1 MRPLPGAGKANGF
14 TLSEIIITLV
24 IVGILSA
31 IALPNYFRQVQRTK
45 QNEAAATLA
54 QIQNTVA
61 TYIDEYNLIPTG
73 WIDLNNIA
81 AIMTTSGPAELESF
95 KSISLPGGNYNVSR
109 TDNGGESGYFEF
121 TATPVINNK
130 DADNQELL
138 KFNVMACIDL
148 TTGASD
154 IKHGKKDREDKKA
167 VKSEDLVCR
176 GGR

>member
-1 MRPLPGAGKANGF
+1 MRPLTGAGEANGF
-14 TLSEIIITLV
+14 TLSEIMITVV

-61 TYIDEYNLIPTG
+61 TYIDEYNLIPTS

-95 KSISLPGGNYNVSR
+95 KSISLPGGKLQR
-109 TDNGGESGYFEF
+109 
-121 TATPVINNK
+121 
-130 DADNQELL
+130 
-138 KFNVMACIDL
+138 
-148 TTGASD
+148 
-154 IKHGKKDREDKKA
+154 
-167 VKSEDLVCR
+167 KSY
-176 GGR
+176 

>member
-14 TLSEIIITLV
+14 TLSEIMSTLV

-61 TYIDEYNLIPTG
+61 SYIDEYNEEPSS
-73 WIDLNNIA
+73 WVDLNNVA
-81 AIMTTSGPAELESF
+81 AIMTTSGPAEGTLTDP
-95 KSISLPGGNYNVSR
+95 ISLPGGYYNVSR
-109 TDNGGESGYFEF
+109 TDDGGESSYFEF
-121 TATPVINNK
+121 TATPVINNE

-138 KFNVMACIDL
+138 KFNVIACIDL

-154 IKHGKKDREDKKA
+154 IKHGKKDREDKQA
-167 VKSEDLVCR
+167 VESEDLVCR
-176 GGR
+176 GGG